1 MNVPNQENK
10 TQFIPNEVISCV
22 IENEIFTND
31 TLTKYDATAE
41 VKGKVIISKDKN
53 KIQEKKC
60 KIIINET
67 FQDYKNF
74 IKNRDKRK
82 SITKD
87 KWICDIIDGT
97 SPEKSLYKDE
107 YCIVIPTHVW
117 DPKDISKLHIL
128 CIATDKRIRCI
139 RSLTSHHIPLIEHMK
154 EKTISIINELYN
166 LKEENLKI
174 NLHYLPS
181 AFQFHIHFVNVNFTD
196 DSSSDECSYG
206 IDNVLYNLS
215 MRSNYYKNIILRK
228 CV

>member
-22 IENEIFTND
+22 IENEILTNETFT
-31 TLTKYDATAE
+31 KCDATATI
-41 VKGKVIISKDKN
+41 KGEVIISKDKN

-67 FQDYKNF
+67 FQDYKRF
-74 IKNRDKRK
+74 IKNRDKCK

-107 YCIVIPTHVW
+107 YCIVIPTHLW

-139 RSLTSHHIPLIEHMK
+139 RSLTKSHHIPLIEYMIRK
-154 EKTISIINELYN
+154 K
-166 LKEENLKI
+166 
-174 NLHYLPS
+174 
-181 AFQFHIHFVNVNFTD
+181 QF
-196 DSSSDECSYG
+196 
-206 IDNVLYNLS
+206 L
-215 MRSNYYKNIILRK
+215 
-228 CV
+228 